1 MVRLVNDERM
11 KAGRINIFW
20 KNRRQR
26 GYPARQITGD
36 NYQDFV
42 HWGEGGG
49 RVMDLSLFS
58 CWRLV
63 VEWKSFASSV
73 RPLLEFHG
81 NLANG
86 RGTLYEPFL
95 RVLRWAHIWSWFFLF
110 FSPYRRRA
118 IFWEVGVPLSGFRS
132 IVFRSA
138 CFASPV
144 AENAPT
150 DVALARAACRH
161 RTGLSLP
168 VPVAHA
174 TYIQMPAPAVVRGVF
189 YTSYTRERYFRVGN
203 TRGNSFR
210 LIPRQWLNL
219 ESRIHS
225 RKMYLYLTLKK
236 DIKSVPLFS
245 YITFEI

>member
-1 MVRLVNDERM
+1 MVVALCTN
-11 KAGRINIFW
+11 
-20 KNRRQR
+20 
-26 GYPARQITGD
+26 
-36 NYQDFV
+36 
-42 HWGEGGG
+42 
-49 RVMDLSLFS
+49 LSCAS
-58 CWRLV
+58 C
-63 VEWKSFASSV
+63 VE
-73 RPLLEFHG
+73 HTY
-81 NLANG
+81 G
-86 RGTLYEPFL
+86 RG
-95 RVLRWAHIWSWFFLF
+95 FFLF

-189 YTSYTRERYFRVGN
+189 YTSHTREVFSRWKHTRQLVSLN
-203 TRGNSFR
+203 TAA
-210 LIPRQWLNL
+210 
-219 ESRIHS
+219 
-225 RKMYLYLTLKK
+225 M
-236 DIKSVPLFS
+236 IKLGKSNPLSQNIFVFNIEKGYKVS
-245 YITFEI
+245 SIVFVYHF